1 MSEQNKFNYIA
12 NSGAAPDV
20 NQTVRELLPDAGTM
34 ILMYTDRFEVCD
46 TGDISDIPHL
56 LEARI
61 FSDIAELKIMRP
73 TIADQFSYRLID
85 DSKLTDKNY
94 IQEEQFLDIDKKVY
108 DKSPDKNTYPTTGGG
123 SFSLPVENACKVV
136 IRNYISF
143 DDEGIARISDFRVV
157 KFLKEGE

>member
-46 TGDISDIPHL
+46 TGEI
-56 LEARI
+56 
-61 FSDIAELKIMRP
+61 SDIAELKIMRP